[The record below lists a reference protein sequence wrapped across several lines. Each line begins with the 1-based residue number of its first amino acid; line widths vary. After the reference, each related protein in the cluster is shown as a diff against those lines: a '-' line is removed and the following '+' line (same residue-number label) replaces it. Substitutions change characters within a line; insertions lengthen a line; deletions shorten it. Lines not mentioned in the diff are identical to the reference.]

1 MMDKLQFIRQ
11 ELESMKAAGLYNTV
25 REIGSAQRA
34 WIMADGRRVLNLCSN
49 NYLAL
54 ADDRR
59 LVDAAKEALERYGA
73 GPAAVRSIAGT
84 LTLHRELEE
93 ALAHFKGVEAALAL
107 QSGFMANLGVIQAL
121 MGQDDEIFSD
131 ELNHASIIDGIRL
144 SKAHVT
150 RYAHA
155 DVSDLKS
162 KLKASSKKK
171 KLVITDGVFS
181 MDGDI
186 APLKEIADAADKF
199 GAMVM
204 VDDAHGEGVLG
215 QAGRGIVDHFELHGK
230 IDIEI
235 GTLSKAFGVVGGY
248 VAGSAVLIDY
258 LRQRARPFLFSSA
271 TTAADTAACIAA
283 VKILE
288 SDDCLVRKLW
298 ENALY
303 FREKARALG
312 YDTGRT
318 ETPITPIIVGDAE
331 KAKKLSSMLFAEEV
345 FAQAIAYPTVP
356 KGAARI
362 RCMVSASHSKGDLD
376 FAAGKLKKA
385 GKELGLI

>member
-1 MMDKLQFIRQ
+1 MDKLQFIRQ
-11 ELESMKAAGLYNTV
+11 ELESLKSEGLYNTAH
-25 REIGSAQRA
+25 EIGSAQRA
-34 WIMADGRRVLNLCSN
+34 WILADGRRVLNLCSN

-107 QSGFMANLGVIQAL
+107 QSGFMANIGVIQAL

-155 DVSDLKS
+155 DASDLKS
-162 KLKASSKKK
+162 KLRSSSRKK

-186 APLKEIADAADKF
+186 APLDEIADAAEES

-215 QAGRGIVDHFELHGK
+215 RAGRGIVDHFGLHGR

-248 VAGSAVLIDY
+248 VAGSAALIEF

-271 TTAADTAACIAA
+271 TTAADTAACIAS
-283 VKILE
+283 VKVLE
-288 SDDCLVRKLW
+288 SDDGAVKKLW
-298 ENALY
+298 ENAVY

-312 YDTGRT
+312 YDTGRA
-318 ETPITPIIVGDAE
+318 ETPITPLIVGDAE
-331 KAKKLSSMLFAEEV
+331 KAKKLSSLLFAEEV
-345 FAQAIAYPTVP
+345 FAQAITYPTVP
-356 KGAARI
+356 QGKARI

-376 FAAGKLKKA
+376 FAVEKLGKA
-385 GKELGLI
+385 GRRLGII

>member
-11 ELESMKAAGLYNTV
+11 ELESLKAAGLYNTV
-25 REIGSAQRA
+25 HEIGSAQRA

-93 ALAHFKGVEAALAL
+93 ALARFKGVEAAIAL

-144 SKAHVT
+144 SRAHVT

-155 DVSDLKS
+155 DVSDLKL
-162 KLKASSKKK
+162 KLKTSPRKK

-186 APLKEIADAADKF
+186 APLKEIADAAEKS

-215 QAGRGIVDHFELHGK
+215 RAGRGIVDHFGLHGR

-258 LRQRARPFLFSSA
+258 LRQRARSFLFSSA

-288 SDDCLVRKLW
+288 SDDGPVKKLW

-303 FREKARALG
+303 FREKTRALG
-312 YDTGRT
+312 YNTGRT

-376 FAAGKLKKA
+376 FAVDKLKKA
-385 GKELGLI
+385 GKELGII

>member
-1 MMDKLQFIRQ
+1 MDKLNFIKL
-11 ELESMKAAGLYNTV
+11 ELEALRASGLYNTV

-34 WIMADGRRVLNLCSN
+34 WLLADGRRVLNLCSN

-73 GPAAVRSIAGT
+73 GPAAVRSIAGS
-84 LTLHRELEE
+84 LTLHKELEDD
-93 ALAHFKGVEAALAL
+93 LAHFKDVPATLSL
-107 QSGFMANLGVIQAL
+107 QSGFMANVGVIQAL
-121 MGQDDEIFSD
+121 MADGDEIFSD
-131 ELNHASIIDGIRL
+131 ELNHASIIDGSRL
-144 SKAHVT
+144 SKAKIT

-155 DVSDLKS
+155 DVTDLES
-162 KLKASSKKK
+162 KLRASTAKK

-181 MDGDI
+181 MEGDI
-186 APLKEIADAADKF
+186 APLEGIVDAADKY
-199 GAMVM
+199 GAIVM

-215 QAGRGIVDHFELHGK
+215 RGGRGIVDHLDLHGRV
-230 IDIEI
+230 DIEV

-248 VAGSAVLIDY
+248 VAGSFELIEY

-271 TTAADTAACIAA
+271 TTAADVAACIAA
-283 VKILE
+283 VRILAT
-288 SDDCLVRKLW
+288 DDSAVKKLW
-298 ENALY
+298 ENTQY
-303 FREKARALG
+303 FQERVRALG

-318 ETPITPIIVGDAE
+318 QTPITPIIVGDAQ
-331 KAKKLSSMLFAEEV
+331 KAKDLSAKLFEEDV

-356 KGAARI
+356 QGKARI

-376 FAAGKLKKA
+376 FAADKLNKA
-385 GKELGLI
+385 GKELGII

>member
-1 MMDKLQFIRQ
+1 MGKLNFIRE
-11 ELESMKAAGLYNTV
+11 ELETLKAAGLHNV
-25 REIGSAQRA
+25 IHEIGSAQRA
-34 WIMADGRRVLNLCSN
+34 WIMANGRRVLNLCSN

-107 QSGFMANLGVIQAL
+107 QSGFMANIGVIQAL

-155 DVSDLKS
+155 DVSELQA
-162 KLKASSKKK
+162 KLNASSRKR

-186 APLKEIADAADKF
+186 APLKEIADAAEKF
-199 GAMVM
+199 GAIVM

-215 QAGRGIVDHFELHGK
+215 RGGRGIVDHFELHGK

-248 VAGSAVLIDY
+248 VAGSAALIEF
-258 LRQRARPFLFSSA
+258 LRQKARPFLFSSA
-271 TTAADTAACIAA
+271 ATAADTAACIAA

-288 SDDCLVRKLW
+288 SDDGAVKKLW
-298 ENALY
+298 ENAVY
-303 FREKARALG
+303 FRGKVHELG

-318 ETPITPIIVGDAE
+318 GTPITPLIVGDAE
-331 KAKKLSSMLFAEEV
+331 KAKRLSSMLFKEEV
-345 FAQAIAYPTVP
+345 FAQAITYPTVP
-356 KGAARI
+356 KGKARI

-376 FAAGKLKKA
+376 FAVDKLKKA
-385 GKELGLI
+385 GKELGII

>member
-1 MMDKLQFIRQ
+1 MDKLEFLRR
-11 ELESMKAAGLYNTV
+11 ELESLKNAGLYNVV

-34 WIMADGRRVLNLCSN
+34 WILADGRRVLNLCSN

-59 LVDAAKEALERYGA
+59 LVDAAKEALERYGV
-73 GPAAVRSIAGT
+73 GPAAVRSIAGS
-84 LTLHRELEE
+84 LILHRELEE
-93 ALAHFKGVEAALAL
+93 ALAHFKGVEGTLSL

-121 MGQDDEIFSD
+121 MAEGDEIFSD
-131 ELNHASIIDGIRL
+131 ELNHASIIDGCRL
-144 SKAHVT
+144 SKAKVT

-155 DVSDLKS
+155 DASDLGS
-162 KLKASSKKK
+162 KLAASTAKK

-186 APLKEIADAADKF
+186 APLEEIADAADKS

-215 QAGRGIVDHFELHGK
+215 QAGRGIVDHFELHGRV
-230 IDIEI
+230 DVEV

-248 VAGSAVLIDY
+248 IAGSAALIDY
-258 LRQRARPFLFSSA
+258 LRQKARPFLFSSA
-271 TTAADTAACIAA
+271 TTAADMAACIAA

-288 SDDCLVRKLW
+288 SDDSPVKKLW
-298 ENALY
+298 DNALY
-303 FREKARALG
+303 FQEKVRTLG

-318 ETPITPIIVGDAE
+318 KTPITPLIVGDAE
-331 KAKKLSSMLFAEEV
+331 KAKKLSVLLFGEDV
-345 FAQAIAYPTVP
+345 FAQAITYPTVP
-356 KGAARI
+356 QGKARI

-376 FAAGKLKKA
+376 FATEKLEKA
-385 GKELGLI
+385 GMELGII

>member
-1 MMDKLQFIRQ
+1 MDKLNFIKL
-11 ELESMKAAGLYNTV
+11 ELESLKASGLYNAV

-34 WIMADGRRVLNLCSN
+34 WILADGRRVLNLCSN

-59 LVDAAKEALERYGA
+59 LVDAAKEGLERYGA
-73 GPAAVRSIAGT
+73 GPAAVRSIAGS
-84 LTLHRELEE
+84 LTLHKELEDD
-93 ALAHFKGVEAALAL
+93 LAHFKDAPATLSL

-121 MGQDDEIFSD
+121 MTDGDEIFSD
-131 ELNHASIIDGIRL
+131 ELNHASIIDGSRL
-144 SKAHVT
+144 SKAKIT

-155 DVSDLKS
+155 DAADLES
-162 KLKASSKKK
+162 KLSASTAKK

-181 MDGDI
+181 MEGDI
-186 APLKEIADAADKF
+186 APLEDIVDAADKF

-215 QAGRGIVDHFELHGK
+215 RGGRGIVDHLDLHGRV
-230 IDIEI
+230 DIEV

-248 VAGSAVLIDY
+248 VAGSTALIEY

-271 TTAADTAACIAA
+271 TTAADVAACIAA
-283 VKILE
+283 VRILQT
-288 SDDCLVRKLW
+288 DDSAVKRLW
-298 ENALY
+298 ENTQY
-303 FREKARALG
+303 FQERVRALG

-318 ETPITPIIVGDAE
+318 KTPITPIIVGDAA
-331 KAKKLSSMLFAEEV
+331 KAKDLSAKLFDEDV

-356 KGAARI
+356 KGQARI

-376 FAAGKLKKA
+376 FAADKLEKA
-385 GKELGLI
+385 GKELGII

>member
-1 MMDKLQFIRQ
+1 MDKLNFIKL
-11 ELESMKAAGLYNTV
+11 ELEALRASGLYNTV

-34 WIMADGRRVLNLCSN
+34 WILADGRRVLNLCSN

-59 LVDAAKEALERYGA
+59 LVDAAKEALEQFGA
-73 GPAAVRSIAGT
+73 GPAAVRSIAGS
-84 LTLHRELEE
+84 LTLHKELEDD
-93 ALAHFKGVEAALAL
+93 LARFKDVPATISL

-121 MGQDDEIFSD
+121 MTEGDEIFSD
-131 ELNHASIIDGIRL
+131 ELNHASIIDGSRL
-144 SKAHVT
+144 SKAKIT

-155 DVSDLKS
+155 DVTDLES
-162 KLKASSKKK
+162 KLRASTAKK

-181 MDGDI
+181 MEGDI
-186 APLKEIADAADKF
+186 APLEDIVNAADKF
-199 GAMVM
+199 GAIVM

-215 QAGRGIVDHFELHGK
+215 RGGRGIVDHLDLHGRV
-230 IDIEI
+230 DIEV

-248 VAGSAVLIDY
+248 VAGSAALIEY

-271 TTAADTAACIAA
+271 TTAADVSACIAA
-283 VKILE
+283 VRILAG
-288 SDDCLVRKLW
+288 DDSAVKKLW
-298 ENALY
+298 ENTQY
-303 FREKARALG
+303 FQERVRALG

-318 ETPITPIIVGDAE
+318 QTPITPIIVGDAQ
-331 KAKKLSSMLFAEEV
+331 KAKELSAKLFEEDV

-356 KGAARI
+356 QGKARI

-376 FAAGKLKKA
+376 FAADKLQQA
-385 GKELGLI
+385 GKELGII

>member
-1 MMDKLQFIRQ
+1 MDKLNFIKL
-11 ELESMKAAGLYNTV
+11 ELEALRAAGLYNTV

-34 WIMADGRRVLNLCSN
+34 WILADGRRVLNLCSN

-59 LVDAAKEALERYGA
+59 LVDAAKEGLERYGA
-73 GPAAVRSIAGT
+73 GPAAVRSIAGS
-84 LTLHRELEE
+84 LTLHKELEE
-93 ALAHFKGVEAALAL
+93 GLARFKGLPATLSL

-121 MGQDDEIFSD
+121 MTEGDEIFSD
-131 ELNHASIIDGIRL
+131 ELNHASIIDGSRL
-144 SKAHVT
+144 SKAKIT

-155 DVSDLKS
+155 DASDLES
-162 KLKASSKKK
+162 KLAASTAKK

-181 MDGDI
+181 MEGDI
-186 APLKEIADAADKF
+186 APLKEIADAADKS
-199 GAMVM
+199 GAIVM

-215 QAGRGIVDHFELHGK
+215 RGGRGIVDHFELHGRV
-230 IDIEI
+230 DIEV

-248 VAGSAVLIDY
+248 VAGSAALIEY

-271 TTAADTAACIAA
+271 ATAADTAACIAA
-283 VKILE
+283 VRILE
-288 SDDCLVRKLW
+288 GDDSAVKRLW
-298 ENALY
+298 ENTQY
-303 FREKARALG
+303 FQERVRALG

-318 ETPITPIIVGDAE
+318 KTPITPIIVGDAQ
-331 KAKKLSSMLFAEEV
+331 KAKDLSAKLFEEDV

-356 KGAARI
+356 QGKARI

-376 FAAGKLKKA
+376 FAADKLKKV
-385 GKELGLI
+385 GKELGII

>member
-1 MMDKLQFIRQ
+1 MDKLQFIRQ
-11 ELESMKAAGLYNTV
+11 EIESLKAAGLYNV
-25 REIGSAQRA
+25 VHEIGSAQRA

-59 LVDAAKEALERYGA
+59 LVDAAKEALEKYGA

-93 ALAHFKGVEAALAL
+93 ALARFKGVDAAIAL

-121 MGQDDEIFSD
+121 MGQDDEVFSD

-155 DVSDLKS
+155 DVSDLKA
-162 KLKASSKKK
+162 KLKASSRKK

-199 GAMVM
+199 DAMVM

-215 QAGRGIVDHFELHGK
+215 RAGRGIVDHFELHGK

-248 VAGSAVLIDY
+248 VAGSADLIEF

-283 VKILE
+283 VKVLE
-288 SDDCLVRKLW
+288 SDDGPVKKLW
-298 ENALY
+298 ENAVY
-303 FREKARALG
+303 FQGKARAL
-312 YDTGRT
+312 
-318 ETPITPIIVGDAE
+318 
-331 KAKKLSSMLFAEEV
+331 
-345 FAQAIAYPTVP
+345 
-356 KGAARI
+356 
-362 RCMVSASHSKGDLD
+362 
-376 FAAGKLKKA
+376 
-385 GKELGLI
+385 

>member
-1 MMDKLQFIRQ
+1 MDKLQFIRQ
-11 ELESMKAAGLYNTV
+11 EIESLKAAGLYNV
-25 REIGSAQRA
+25 VHEIGSAQRA

-59 LVDAAKEALERYGA
+59 LVDAAKEALEKYGA

-93 ALAHFKGVEAALAL
+93 ALARFKGVDAAIAL

-121 MGQDDEIFSD
+121 MGQDDEVFSD

-155 DVSDLKS
+155 DVSDLKA
-162 KLKASSKKK
+162 KLKASSRKK

-199 GAMVM
+199 DAMVM

-215 QAGRGIVDHFELHGK
+215 RAGRGIVDHFELHGK

-248 VAGSAVLIDY
+248 VAGSADLIEF

-283 VKILE
+283 VKVLE
-288 SDDCLVRKLW
+288 SDDGPVKKLW
-298 ENALY
+298 ENAVY
-303 FREKARALG
+303 FQGKARALG

-318 ETPITPIIVGDAE
+318 QTPITPLIIGDAE
-331 KAKKLSSMLFAEEV
+331 KAKKLSSMLFKEEV
-345 FAQAIAYPTVP
+345 FAQAITYPTVQ
-356 KGAARI
+356 KGKARI

-376 FAAGKLKKA
+376 FAADKLKKA
-385 GKELGLI
+385 GQELGII

>member
-1 MMDKLQFIRQ
+1 MDKLQFIRQ

-93 ALAHFKGVEAALAL
+93 AIAHFKGVEAALAL

>member
-1 MMDKLQFIRQ
+1 MDKLGFIKN
-11 ELESMKAAGLYNTV
+11 ELESLRESGLYNAV

-34 WIMADGRRVLNLCSN
+34 WILADGRRVLNLCSN

-59 LVDAAKEALERYGA
+59 LVDAAKEGLERYGA
-73 GPAAVRSIAGT
+73 GPAAVRSIAGS
-84 LTLHRELEE
+84 LTLHKELEDD
-93 ALAHFKGVEAALAL
+93 LARFKGLPATLSL

-121 MGQDDEIFSD
+121 MTEGDEIFSD
-131 ELNHASIIDGIRL
+131 ELNHASIIDGTRL
-144 SKAHVT
+144 SKAKIT

-155 DVSDLKS
+155 DAADLES
-162 KLKASSKKK
+162 KLRASSAQK

-181 MDGDI
+181 MEGDI
-186 APLKEIADAADKF
+186 APLKDIADAADKF

-215 QAGRGIVDHFELHGK
+215 RGGRGIVDHFELHGRV
-230 IDIEI
+230 DIEV

-248 VAGSAVLIDY
+248 VAGSAALIEY

-271 TTAADTAACIAA
+271 TTAADVAACIAA
-283 VKILE
+283 VRILAT
-288 SDDCLVRKLW
+288 DDSAVKKLW
-298 ENALY
+298 ENTLY
-303 FREKARALG
+303 FQERVRALG

-318 ETPITPIIVGDAE
+318 KTPITPIIVGDAQ
-331 KAKKLSSMLFAEEV
+331 KAKTLSAKLFEEDV

-356 KGAARI
+356 QGKARI

-376 FAAGKLKKA
+376 FAADKLNTV
-385 GKELGLI
+385 GKELGII